1 MSPTDLQARV
11 YLDHASTTGML
22 PAAREAWL
30 RASECTGNPSSLHAA
45 GRQARQVVEE
55 AREQIAADLRTRP
68 SAVVFTSGGTE
79 ADNLAIKGI
88 AWARRRS
95 TGMPLRVLTSAIEHH
110 AVLDPV
116 RWLVEHDAFAV
127 TWLGVD
133 SMGRVDIDA
142 VMETLDDATL
152 PAAALCSVMWANN
165 EIGTVQPVQQIAA
178 LCRER
183 AVPFHT
189 DAVQVLG
196 QLPMDLTALGA
207 DAVTITSHKIGGPW
221 GVGALI
227 LDPAL
232 EPTPLLHGGGQERD
246 VRSGSIDA
254 PSIAGFA
261 VAVHHAVQHQ
271 AAHAQHLRTLRNALI
286 AGVLASVPGAVLNGD
301 PDREGD
307 GRLPGNAH
315 FSFPGCQ
322 GDSMLLLLD
331 AAGVD
336 CSTGSA
342 CTAGI
347 PQPSHVL
354 LALGVDEATARG
366 SLRFSLG
373 SNSTQADVDR
383 LLEVLP
389 AVVDRASRAAGVR
402 R

>member
-1 MSPTDLQARV
+1 MSSAEARV
-11 YLDHASTTGML
+11 YLDNASTTAML
-22 PAAREAWL
+22 PAARDAWFM
-30 RASECTGNPSSLHAA
+30 ATQSTGNPSSLHAS
-45 GRQARQVVEE
+45 GRRARQVVEE

-79 ADNLAIKGI
+79 SDNLAIKGI
-88 AWARRRS
+88 AWARRRAA
-95 TGMPLRVLTSAIEHH
+95 GVPMRILTSAIEHH

-116 RWLVEHDAFAV
+116 RWLVEHDEFAV

-133 SMGRVDIDA
+133 SVGRVDVA
-142 VMETLDDATL
+142 EVAAALDEADL
-152 PAAALCSVMWANN
+152 PIPALCSVMWANN
-165 EIGTVQPVQQIAA
+165 EIGTVQPVAQIAQ

-183 AVPFHT
+183 AIPFHT

-196 QLPMDLTALGA
+196 QLPMDLGALGA

-261 VAVHHAVQHQ
+261 VAVHHAVTQQ
-271 AAHAQHLRTLRNALI
+271 PALQRHLQGLRNELI
-286 AGVLASVPGAVLNGD
+286 TGVLATVPGAILNGD
-301 PDREGD
+301 PDLHGA

-315 FSFPGCQ
+315 FTFPGCQ
-322 GDSMLLLLD
+322 GDALLLLLD
-331 AAGVD
+331 AAGID

-354 LALGVDEATARG
+354 LALGADEATARG

-373 SNSTQADVDR
+373 AGTTSADINR

-389 AVVDRASRAAGVR
+389 GAVERAARAGTPR

>member
-1 MSPTDLQARV
+1 MISPEARV
-11 YLDHASTTGML
+11 YLDNASTTAML
-22 PAAREAWL
+22 PAARDAWL
-30 RASECTGNPSSLHAA
+30 RATLSTGNPSSLHAS

-79 ADNLAIKGI
+79 SDNLAIKGI
-88 AWARRRS
+88 AWARRRAA
-95 TGMPLRVLTSAIEHH
+95 GVPMRILTSAIEHH

-116 RWLVEHDAFAV
+116 RWLVEQDGFAV

-133 SMGRVDIDA
+133 AVGRVDVSEVVA
-142 VMETLDDATL
+142 ALDDANL
-152 PAAALCSVMWANN
+152 PTPALCSVMWANN
-165 EIGTVQPVQQIAA
+165 EIGTVQPVAEIAQV
-178 LCRER
+178 CRER

-196 QLPMDLTALGA
+196 QLPMDLGALGA

-227 LDPAL
+227 LDPSL

-261 VAVHHAVQHQ
+261 VAVQHAV
-271 AAHAQHLRTLRNALI
+271 AAQPEHARKLRQLRNALI
-286 AGVLASVPGAVLNGD
+286 NGVLASVPGAILNGD
-301 PDREGD
+301 PDLQGD

-315 FSFPGCQ
+315 FTFPGCQ
-322 GDSMLLLLD
+322 GDALLLLLD
-331 AAGVD
+331 AAGID

-354 LALGVDEATARG
+354 LALGADEATARG

-373 SNSTQADVDR
+373 PATTSADIER
-383 LLEVLP
+383 LLDVLP
-389 AVVDRASRAAGVR
+389 GAVERASRAAGSR